1 MITKTPKPLYLT
13 EIFHSVQGESSF
25 CGLPTTFIRLS
36 GCNLRC
42 SWCDTSYS
50 FSRGVPWKIQE
61 IVDQVNSYQAHYI
74 CITGGE
80 PLLQPQ
86 VYPLMD
92 ALIENG
98 NSLTLETGGGVS
110 IEKVRPEV
118 HTILDVKCPKSNMSD
133 RNTWSNLELLR
144 SHDEVKFVIAD
155 RTDYDY
161 AVEIYKDFDL
171 NKRVNNVLFS
181 PSFEEL
187 DAKILCEW
195 ILEDHLQVRLNLQTH
210 KFIWCPTTQG
220 V

>member
-80 PLLQPQ
+80 PLRQP
-86 VYPLMD
+86 
-92 ALIENG
+92 
-98 NSLTLETGGGVS
+98 
-110 IEKVRPEV
+110 IEKFCGKLLELGFKVQIETNGTIARKLPQEV
-118 HTILDVKCPKSNMSD
+118 HIVCSPKITNKKYNISE
-133 RNTWSNLELLR
+133 NLIKYADSFKFLL
-144 SHDEVKFVIAD
+144 SSEG
-155 RTDYDY
+155 DYKLIPKL
-161 AVEIYKDFDL
+161 ECSKPIYVQPIDSYNQQQNLL
-171 NKRVNNVLFS
+171 NQKYTMKVALKYGYIYS
-181 PSFEEL
+181 IQQH
-187 DAKILCEW
+187 KILNIE
-195 ILEDHLQVRLNLQTH
+195 
-210 KFIWCPTTQG
+210 
-220 V
+220 